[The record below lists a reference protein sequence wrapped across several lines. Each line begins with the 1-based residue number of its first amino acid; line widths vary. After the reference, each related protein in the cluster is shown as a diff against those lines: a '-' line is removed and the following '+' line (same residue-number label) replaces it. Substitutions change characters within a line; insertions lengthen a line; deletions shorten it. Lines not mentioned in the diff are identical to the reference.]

1 MLKGARVWLH
11 AADRAEGAMLCH
23 PNEMDSVMQITD
35 CRRSPKA
42 PKTPVYGKAGVS
54 ARADGSL
61 INSSTR

>member
-1 MLKGARVWLH
+1 
-11 AADRAEGAMLCH
+11 MLCH